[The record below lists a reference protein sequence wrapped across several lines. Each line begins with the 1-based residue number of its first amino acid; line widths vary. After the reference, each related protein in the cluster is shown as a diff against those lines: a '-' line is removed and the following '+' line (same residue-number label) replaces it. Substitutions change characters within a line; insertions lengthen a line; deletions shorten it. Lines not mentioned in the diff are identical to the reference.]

1 MTQFTRKNTAS
12 HNAARQQ
19 VSSAAKT
26 SVMNFMNG
34 TSYKMDALLTL
45 RMVAASSIFG
55 EPSYYRKAK
64 VSNTSHSVASVFD
77 KYSIFDNKTASTTDI
92 FIESVNNALFED
104 FSGTLDLAVEIR
116 TTYNMR
122 LNPALILVLASIH
135 PARVAFNEA
144 NPGVFRN
151 ALRNTVLRPDDLT
164 NQFDLFIHLN
174 GSKNG
179 LPNVLKREWA
189 SLLGGFNAYQISKY
203 KSKLLIDLVRVAHA
217 KGELITE
224 LVKTGTVKTTDEEK
238 TWETL
243 RSGGMKW
250 YEIVQT
256 TYVPHMALLRN
267 LRNIFEEKSFSMK
280 EQDELLTRLKAGVEK
295 GKQFPFRY
303 YTAYQIIKDN
313 TNLDTNTRC
322 KVLNALEECMDLAIE
337 NFPKLTGTTISL
349 CDNSGSAWG
358 GVTSEYGTTVVADI
372 ANLSGIVT
380 ALQSD
385 KGEVGVFGDKLHVQ
399 KVNTRTGIL
408 AQLDKLNVT
417 GKQQGQ
423 STENGIWLFWE
434 NAIKNRVHYDNV
446 FIYSDMQAGRG
457 GLYGISTN
465 QYAQYAHNG
474 RYIDVLAL
482 VVEYRRVVNAKVNIF
497 SVQVIGYDNNIL
509 PDYLYRGAVLT
520 GWTGK
525 EVQFAKELI
534 TTWDLAEMPNH
545 SRSRVAQA
553 PVPQAVKKD
562 FLKKAPLKN

>member
-1 MTQFTRKNTAS
+1 
-12 HNAARQQ
+12 
-19 VSSAAKT
+19 
-26 SVMNFMNG
+26 
-34 TSYKMDALLTL
+34 MDALLTL

-55 EPSYYRKAK
+55 EPSYYRKAN
-64 VSNTSHSVASVFD
+64 VSNTRVSATPFD
-77 KYSIFDNKTASTTDI
+77 KYSIFDNKAASTTDL
-92 FIESVNNALFED
+92 FVESVNNALSED
-104 FSGTLDLAVEIR
+104 FGATLDLAVEIR

-135 PARVAFNEA
+135 ENRVAFNEA

-151 ALRNTVLRPDDLT
+151 ALRKTVLRPDDLT
-164 NQFDLFIHLN
+164 NQFDLYVHLN

-189 SLLGGFNAYQISKY
+189 ALLGGFNAYQISKY

-250 YEIVQT
+250 NEIVQT

-267 LRNIFEEKSFSMK
+267 LRNIFEEKSFTNQQ
-280 EQDELLTRLKAGVEK
+280 QDETLTRLKAGVEK

-303 YTAYQIIKDN
+303 YTAYQIIKN
-313 TNLDTNTRC
+313 CTTIDTNARR
-322 KVLNALEECMDLAIE
+322 KVLNALEECMDLAVE
-337 NFPKLTGTTISL
+337 NFPKLTGKTISL

-358 GVTSEYGTTVVADI
+358 GVTSEYGTTVVAEI

-385 KGEVGVFGDKLHVQ
+385 NGEVGVFGDKLSIN
-399 KVNTRTGIL
+399 KVSNRKGIL
-408 AQLDKLNVT
+408 AQHDKLNAL

-434 NAIKNRVHYDNV
+434 NAIKNRTHYDNV

-457 GLYGISTN
+457 GLYGIN
-465 QYAQYAHNG
+465 YQQYAKYAYNG
-474 RYIDVLAL
+474 RHIDVLAL
-482 VVEYRRVVNAKVNIF
+482 VAEYRRVVNAKVNVF
-497 SVQVIGYDNNIL
+497 SVQVAGYDNNIL
-509 PDYLYRGAVLT
+509 PDYIYRGAVLT

-534 TTWDLAEMPNH
+534 TTWDLAETPN
-545 SRSRVAQA
+545 RDRNRVAQA
-553 PVPQAVKKD
+553 PLPQPVKKD
-562 FLKKAPLKN
+562 FLKKAPSKN